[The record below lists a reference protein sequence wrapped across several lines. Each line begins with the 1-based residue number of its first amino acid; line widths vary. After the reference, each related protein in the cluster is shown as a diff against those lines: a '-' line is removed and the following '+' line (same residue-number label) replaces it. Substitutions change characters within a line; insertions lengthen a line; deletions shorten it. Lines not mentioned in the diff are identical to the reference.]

1 MPRELAISGTH
12 PFVMKVLNEE
22 ISSTGSSRELAR
34 VLKPGGRI
42 AGYVIQV
49 PAGVTEAQERRAA
62 ELGPSEVV
70 APSSFEALTQT
81 AGLTIVLT
89 EDVTEAFRST
99 CAALAAARRDLENEL
114 RIDEGDDFYEEE
126 RRKKNSMLQGIDEG
140 ILRRSLVV
148 ASKQNK

>member
-1 MPRELAISGTH
+1 MLREC
-12 PFVMKVLNEE
+12 V
-22 ISSTGSSRELAR
+22 R

-70 APSSFEALTQT
+70 APSSFEALTQA

-89 EDVTEAFRST
+89 ADVTEAFRST

>member
-1 MPRELAISGTH
+1 MLRECD
-12 PFVMKVLNEE
+12 
-22 ISSTGSSRELAR
+22 R
-34 VLKPGGRI
+34 VLKPGGHI
-42 AGYVIQV
+42 AGYVIHV
-49 PAGVTEAQERRAA
+49 PAGVTEAQELRAA

-70 APSSFEALTQT
+70 APSSFEALTQA
-81 AGLTIVLT
+81 AGLAIVLT

-148 ASKQNK
+148 ASK

>member
-1 MPRELAISGTH
+1 MLRECD
-12 PFVMKVLNEE
+12 
-22 ISSTGSSRELAR
+22 R
-34 VLKPGGRI
+34 VLKPEGRI
-42 AGYVIQV
+42 AGYVIHV
-49 PAGVTEAQERRAA
+49 PSGMTEAQERRAT

-81 AGLTIVLT
+81 AGLTLLLT

-99 CAALAAARRDLENEL
+99 CAALAAARRSLENEL

-126 RRKKNSMLQGIDEG
+126 RRKKNAMLQGIDEG

-148 ASKQNK
+148 ASK

>member
-1 MPRELAISGTH
+1 MLRECD
-12 PFVMKVLNEE
+12 
-22 ISSTGSSRELAR
+22 R
-34 VLKPGGRI
+34 VLKPEGRI
-42 AGYVIQV
+42 AGYVIHV
-49 PAGVTEAQERRAA
+49 PSGMTEAQERRAT

-81 AGLTIVLT
+81 AGLTLLLT

-99 CAALAAARRDLENEL
+99 CAALGAARRSLENEL

-126 RRKKNSMLQGIDEG
+126 RRKKDAMLQGIDEG

-148 ASKQNK
+148 ASK